1 MGGAG
6 VGGEGAGLLIRVL
19 YRSALYFAKM
29 EVNCHHLAERLAQQR
44 PALFMESVGARA
56 PCVGELC
63 RTVSRWRVGMP
74 PRWRCPR
81 TSERVSFPVSREI
94 SLAIVS
100 HTPPSRFAS
109 PGIDAPMMETSP
121 PRG

>member
-1 MGGAG
+1 
-6 VGGEGAGLLIRVL
+6 LLIRVL

-74 PRWRCPR
+74 PRWGRWRIDGRMDRGLAFQPR
-81 TSERVSFPVSREI
+81 AHAQALGWRERIRK
-94 SLAIVS
+94 LD
-100 HTPPSRFAS
+100 PPGHALVDAA
-109 PGIDAPMMETSP
+109 PGAGLLS
-121 PRG
+121 